1 MWATG
6 RLMIV
11 VLIAVL
17 AVGTVARAASATVMT
32 LHMASAD
39 EMATAVDP
47 SMRMDDCI
55 GCGAGDMLPDSAAC
69 DMACTAPFVA
79 VIPDGIHLVPPAAGE
94 GLPPSGFA
102 FAGRTAPP
110 DPLPP
115 RANFLR

>member
-47 SMRMDDCI
+47 SMHMDDCI

-69 DMACTAPFVA
+69 DMVCTAPFVA
-79 VIPDGIHLVPPAAGE
+79 VIPDGIRLVPPAAGE
-94 GLPPSGFA
+94 GPPPSGVA